1 MPLIWRFVM
10 KSFLSLLSVFLFLNL
25 ITMNLQAQTGA
36 MPANKKTHHTEAYKL
51 HPERGDHINV
61 KVTPPELRG
70 KQGFVAIEVYNYS
83 KTYISVMEF
92 DIILTGKYGISV
104 TSHIQVE
111 DLEPKWSDMRWAQ
124 IPPNIKLPVIQ
135 SVQLIGVKKFD
146 DKGKEIKLK
155 VYTDLIKS

>member
-1 MPLIWRFVM
+1 M
-10 KSFLSLLSVFLFLNL
+10 KYLWSFLSICFFLCLTSSHVNAQGANL
-25 ITMNLQAQTGA
+25 
-36 MPANKKTHHTEAYKL
+36 PPNKKTHHTEAYKL

-83 KTYISVMEF
+83 KTYVSVMEF

-111 DLEPKWSDMRWAQ
+111 DLEPKWSDMRWAK
-124 IPPNIKLPVIQ
+124 IPPDIKLPVIE